1 MHGEH
6 TQRFI
11 FTQHAMQVSG
21 VCRNLERCTSSREHG
36 CFHLLSLQ
44 PAVLLHRVH
53 KMAAT

>member
-44 PAVLLHRVH
+44 PAVLLHRAH
-53 KMAAT
+53 TMAAT